1 MAGRRRL
8 GLPFSLLLLL
18 AGSRVW
24 ALVPGGRVPR
34 ADCLAEWQV
43 TRRNVVPSRGSS
55 ALDCQDGDPT
65 CDADGQVDGSCTFN
79 VSLCILQN
87 DPMRPECTA
96 PAALTSLRGLTA
108 GLEHPASMSRSACG
122 RAMPLTAILRTR
134 RRRVSGPARD
144 PHIVP
149 ASQAPSRPVRV
160 HATAVGGGLRDVN
173 RLVLRCVPPPVTCP
187 DARSCPDNDG
197 PLNPNELVLA
207 MGGTGTDLDLGWTGR
222 GHDLPVALGT
232 ELHVCLE
239 GCDFLFDP
247 SCDTRIVT
255 GPGTANGALFG
266 PPIPV
271 LANGV
276 PLCLVH
282 EFDDTLFTGGT
293 ADLSTG
299 AFTATIGLRAKTF
312 LTDPDAICPGCNAGG
327 RCEGGANDGGACR
340 VDRLVLVPGGKFAV
354 GYAVSRDCPPAD
366 DQLVDAASVRVPLT
380 TGESQLTPLPGG
392 DGQRP
397 CTAQPAEPVG
407 VPPQANGCATTC
419 DARCT
424 GDACDAPGHDSASGA
439 LLCIDAR
446 GGVGQVCC
454 ADDTTRPCFAT
465 PVTRSGFADVP
476 VPRWDDHNPGEFPK
490 RNDVEMVGTFC
501 LPATG
506 RAAVDALLGLP
517 GPGALV
523 LPARAT
529 WNTPAPCTGGGGR
542 PPAPY

>member
-1 MAGRRRL
+1 MAVRL
-8 GLPFSLLLLL
+8 VLPVSVFVVASTQ
-18 AGSRVW
+18 VW
-24 ALVPGGRVPR
+24 ALVPGGRLPR

-43 TRRNVVPSRGSS
+43 TRRNVMPSRGSS
-55 ALDCQDGDPT
+55 ALDCQDGDPS
-65 CDADGQVDGSCTFN
+65 CDADGEVDGSCTFN

-87 DPMRPECTA
+87 DPMLPECTP

-108 GLEHPASMSRSACG
+108 GLEHPASMSRSVCG
-122 RAMPLTAILRTR
+122 RATPFAAVLRKR
-134 RRRVSGPARD
+134 SR
-144 PHIVP
+144 
-149 ASQAPSRPVRV
+149 APSRPVRV
-160 HATAVGGGLRDVN
+160 RATAVGGGLRDVN
-173 RLVLRCVPPPVTCP
+173 RLVLRCVPPPATCP
-187 DARSCPDNDG
+187 DAHSCPDNDG
-197 PLNPNELVLA
+197 HLNPNELVLT
-207 MGGTGTDLDLGWTGR
+207 MGGTGTDLDLGWTGS

-247 SCDTRIVT
+247 TCDTRIVT

-312 LTDPDAICPGCNAGG
+312 LTDPDAICPRCNAG

-340 VDRLVLVPGGKFAV
+340 VDQLQLVTGGKFAG
-354 GYAVSRDCPPAD
+354 GYNVSRDCPPAD
-366 DQLVDAASVRVPLT
+366 DQLVDAVSIRVPLT
-380 TGESQLTPLPGG
+380 TGGSELTSLPGG
-392 DGQRP
+392 NVQHP
-397 CTAQPAEPVG
+397 CTAQRAEPVG

-424 GDACDAPGHDSASGA
+424 GDACDFPGHDSAGGA

-465 PVTRSGFADVP
+465 PVTRTGFAHVP

-490 RNDVEMVGTFC
+490 RNDLELVGTFC
-501 LPATG
+501 IPATG
-506 RAAVDALLGLP
+506 RDAVDALLGLP

-523 LPARAT
+523 LPAGAT
-529 WNTPAPCTGGGGR
+529 WTSPAPCEGGGR